1 MLIPAS
7 INSNKQIKPR
17 DDCSKIVKNIMSK
30 IKRSPVDY
38 LVIRYL
44 CFAAK
49 HLISEKDTMI
59 LKPNKIVEQLLI
71 LYTLVLRKW
80 MKVNF
85 SMKDGYQ

>member
-1 MLIPAS
+1 
-7 INSNKQIKPR
+7 
-17 DDCSKIVKNIMSK
+17 MSK

-38 LVIRYL
+38 LVIRYFL

-49 HLISEKDTMI
+49 HLVSEKDTMI
-59 LKPNKIVEQLLI
+59 LKPSKIVEQLLI
-71 LYTLVLRKW
+71 LYISVLRKW